1 MRVLSVNKL
10 FLSKTRFTVAN
21 GVAHPGAHA
30 AEEAPAQHSDWKLAF
45 IGFRALGG
53 HSARSLAIQ

>member
-10 FLSKTRFTVAN
+10 FLSKTRFTVAD

-30 AEEAPAQHSDWKLAF
+30 AEEAPAQHSDWKLAL
-45 IGFRALGG
+45 GFRALGG